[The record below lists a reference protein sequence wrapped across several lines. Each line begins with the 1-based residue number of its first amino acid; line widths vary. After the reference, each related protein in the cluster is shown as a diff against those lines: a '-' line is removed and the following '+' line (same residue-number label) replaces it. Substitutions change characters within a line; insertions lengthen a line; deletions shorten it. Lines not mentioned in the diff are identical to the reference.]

1 MRQVWKPAA
10 ISAAVAACLFVG
22 AGSAGAKDAGRTEV
36 SGRAGIGVGSMKPA
50 SGVVGTVVTIKG
62 SGFTGATGVAFNG
75 TAASTFT
82 VDSDKQI
89 TATVA
94 AGTTSGPV
102 TVTTPSSTLTSR
114 KDFGVLVKVSL
125 SACSGAGGNRN
136 VPVGTYPVFTAAWL
150 MSSVDFLKSFLKSTK
165 TTLTVDGKV
174 KSAQKYWDK
183 TGVDAGGGNWRTDFT
198 YDSKVL
204 LATGGDTITAEI
216 HQLVKKEFTDG
227 TGTYEPGDDLWSVLT
242 ACTVHAV

>member
-1 MRQVWKPAA
+1 MMKACARWRGFSFL
-10 ISAAVAACLFVG
+10 SALGLVALAVLVPTALGGG
-22 AGSAGAKDAGRTEV
+22 AGV
-36 SGRAGIGVGSMKPA
+36 GVKSMKPA

-62 SGFTGATGVAFNG
+62 SGFMNATAVAFNG

-102 TVTTPSSTLTSR
+102 TVTTPPTTLTSR

-125 SACSGAGGNRN
+125 AACSGAGGNRI
-136 VPVGTYPVFTAAWL
+136 VPAGTYPVFTAGWV
-150 MSSVDFLKSFLKSTK
+150 MSSIDFLKPFLKSTK
-165 TTLTVDGKV
+165 TTLTVDGVLK
-174 KSAQKYWDK
+174 KAQKSWDK
-183 TGVDAGGGNWRTDFT
+183 HGVDAGGGSWRTDFT
-198 YDSKVL
+198 YNSRVL

-216 HQLVKKEFTDG
+216 HQFVKKEFSDG
-227 TGTYEPGDDLWSVLT
+227 TGTYAPGTDLWAGLT
-242 ACTVHAV
+242 SCTVHAV

>member
-1 MRQVWKPAA
+1 MMKACARWRGFSFL
-10 ISAAVAACLFVG
+10 SALGLVALAVLVPTALGGGASVG
-22 AGSAGAKDAGRTEV
+22 IK
-36 SGRAGIGVGSMKPA
+36 KLNPA

-62 SGFTGATGVAFNG
+62 SGFTDATAVAFNG

-82 VDSDKQI
+82 VDSDTQI

-102 TVTTPSSTLTSR
+102 TVTTPSTTLTSR

-125 SACSGAGGNRN
+125 AACSSGGGNRN
-136 VPVGTYPVFTAAWL
+136 VPVGTYPAFTAGWV
-150 MSSVDFLKSFLKSTK
+150 MSSVDFLKPFLKNTK

-174 KSAQKYWDK
+174 KNAQKHWDK
-183 TGVDAGGGNWRTDFT
+183 KGVDAGGSWRTDFT
-198 YDSKVL
+198 YNTKVL

-216 HQLVKKEFTDG
+216 HQFVKKEFSDG
-227 TGTYEPGDDLWSVLT
+227 TTTYEPGTDLWAGLT
-242 ACTVHAV
+242 GCTVHAV